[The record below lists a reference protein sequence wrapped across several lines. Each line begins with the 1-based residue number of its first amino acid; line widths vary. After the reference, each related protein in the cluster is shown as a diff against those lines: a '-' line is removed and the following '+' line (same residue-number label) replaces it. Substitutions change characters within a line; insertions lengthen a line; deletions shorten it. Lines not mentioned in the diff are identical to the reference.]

1 MANLESKYMGIPV
14 KNPFVMGACSL
25 TAHMDSIKR
34 IDEIGAGALVIQSLF
49 EEQVQLQKYKLE
61 EDVQMYD
68 NWHAEMTDIF
78 PDVEHGGPDEHLMW
92 VRKAKEVSSIPVI
105 GSLNAINIDTWV
117 DWAVKLEQTGVDG
130 LELNF
135 FSIPNSFDKSA
146 SDIETDQIE
155 ALKAIK
161 KKVKIPVSVK
171 LSAFYTSPLSI
182 IKKMDDVG
190 VAGFVLFNRFFHP
203 SFDIEKEISSFPFN
217 LSSSA
222 DHRLPLR
229 FVGML
234 AGNIKGSLCASNGIH
249 TGADA
254 VEVLLAGADVFQ
266 AVSTVYRNGLEV
278 IATIVTEVEE
288 WMNRKGY
295 TSLGDFRGKLSVER
309 NPDRFA
315 YKRAQ
320 YVRMLLRSD
329 EYIKRP
335 TLI

>member
-1 MANLESKYMGIPV
+1 MANLECSYMGIPL

-25 TAHMDSIKR
+25 TAHMDSIKK
-34 IDEIGAGALVIQSLF
+34 INEMGAGALVIQSLF
-49 EEQVQLQKYKLE
+49 EEQIQLQKYKLE

-78 PDVEHGGPDEHLMW
+78 PDIEHGGPEEHLMW
-92 VRKAKEVSSIPVI
+92 VRKAKEASDVPVI
-105 GSLNAINIDTWV
+105 GSLNAVNPETWA

-135 FSIPNSFDKSA
+135 FAIPINFDQSA
-146 SDIETDQIE
+146 TDIEKAQID
-155 ALKAIK
+155 ALTSVI

-171 LSAFYTSPLSI
+171 LSPFYTSPLEI
-182 IKKMDDVG
+182 IKKMDKAG
-190 VAGFVLFNRFFHP
+190 VAGVVLFNRMFHP
-203 SFDIEKEISSFPFN
+203 SFDIEKETSSFPFN
-217 LSSSA
+217 LSSPA

-229 FVGML
+229 FVGLL
-234 AGNIKGSLCASNGIH
+234 AGNVKASLCGSNGIH
-249 TGADA
+249 SGADA
-254 VEVLLAGADVFQ
+254 VELLLAGADVFQ
-266 AVSTVYRNGLEV
+266 AVSTVYRNGVDV
-278 IATIVTEVEE
+278 IPRIIREIEE
-288 WMNRKGY
+288 WMARKGY
-295 TSLGDFRGKLSVER
+295 ASLADFRGKLSVER

-335 TLI
+335 KLI